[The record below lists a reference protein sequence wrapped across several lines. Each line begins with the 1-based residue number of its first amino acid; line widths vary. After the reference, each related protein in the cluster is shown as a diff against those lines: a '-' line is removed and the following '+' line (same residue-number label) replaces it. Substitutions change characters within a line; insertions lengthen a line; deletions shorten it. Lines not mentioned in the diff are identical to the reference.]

1 MNTKTKKRSCKY
13 CGKLLINEKK
23 SICKRCDLKTK
34 KKQMTIGGIVVSV
47 IIGIVGSVKA
57 LAGNKKSK
65 HGTKTV

>member
-1 MNTKTKKRSCKY
+1 MLKQKKRSCKY

-34 KKQMTIGGIVVSV
+34 KKQMTIGEIMVSFIIDIV
-47 IIGIVGSVKA
+47 SVKA
-57 LAGNKKSK
+57 LAGNKGRK